1 MFGVVLYIL
10 YRQISRVDKE
20 TWSSFSLKNPIS
32 LVGMILLVVP
42 NLGIELMKWKLT
54 LKTLSISY
62 ENTTVIQ
69 SFFAGIVTGMVT
81 PNMLGNFIGRFYYFQ
96 RRNRVQIILLTLL
109 SNFAQYLASLTF
121 GLIAVVS
128 LGGLLI
134 LEDQTFIV
142 SGIAIALFLSIVL
155 FFYFERILGVIK
167 KRQYAQRL
175 KDNLKKNSKYRWKLL
190 GLSILRFLVF
200 TSQFTLLMHAFGEEI
215 TLELVLAI
223 WQLYLLTLIAPSL
236 FLGKIG
242 VKESIAIVVLGSIG
256 VNEFSILFASL
267 TVWLVNNISPALFG
281 LIITKKKKNV

>member
-1 MFGVVLYIL
+1 LFGVVLYIL

-20 TWSSFSLKNPIS
+20 TWSSFSLKNPIG
-32 LVGMILLVVP
+32 LVGMILLVIP
-42 NLGIELMKWKLT
+42 NLGIEFMKWKLT
-54 LKTLSISY
+54 LKTLSISPD
-62 ENTTVIQ
+62 NSTVIQ

-96 RRNRVQIILLTLL
+96 RRHRVQIILLTLL

-121 GLIAVVS
+121 GLISVIS

-134 LEDQTFIV
+134 LENQAFIV
-142 SGIAIALFLSIVL
+142 LGVTVVL
-155 FFYFERILGVIK
+155 FISIIFFFFFEKILGLIK
-167 KRQYAQRL
+167 KRQYSIRL
-175 KDNLKKNSKYRWKLL
+175 KDYLRNNKEYRWKLL
-190 GLSILRFLVF
+190 GLSFLRFLVF
-200 TSQFTLLMHAFGEEI
+200 TSQFTLLMYAFGEEI
-215 TLELVLAI
+215 SIGLVLAI

-267 TVWLVNNISPALFG
+267 TVWLVNNISPTLFG
-281 LIITKKKKNV
+281 LLITKKGKNV

>member
-1 MFGVVLYIL
+1 LYIL